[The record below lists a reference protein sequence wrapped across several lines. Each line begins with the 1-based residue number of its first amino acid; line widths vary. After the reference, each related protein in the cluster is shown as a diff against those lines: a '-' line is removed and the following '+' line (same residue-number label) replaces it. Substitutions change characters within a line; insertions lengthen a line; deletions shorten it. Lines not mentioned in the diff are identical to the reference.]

1 MNTEIEKL
9 VKLAVAD
16 GQITEK
22 ERAVII
28 RKAQMLGED
37 IDEVEMILEGEL
49 SQKKNEQAP
58 ETHPQMKSNKEGE
71 MKKCPSCG
79 APVPSFT
86 LKCAECGYEF
96 RNTESTKTVKD
107 FYHDLKKA
115 KLEDKSTVIAN
126 FPIPNNK
133 EDLIEFLTLAV
144 GNSGELSLEE
154 RNSYIKNAFTG
165 TYKPELHFK
174 ESEIKAWQGKADA
187 AIMKAKILFANDEGL
202 LLQIQKFEGLYDK
215 NKNRRQNQQ
224 RRLVFSVLGFVIIMM
239 IILLIGLSS
248 I

>member
-1 MNTEIEKL
+1 L
-9 VKLAVAD
+9 
-16 GQITEK
+16 
-22 ERAVII
+22 
-28 RKAQMLGED
+28 LGED

-49 SQKKNEQAP
+49 SQKKNEQTP
-58 ETHPQMKSNKEGE
+58 ESQPQMKSNKEGE

-96 RNTESTKTVKD
+96 RNTDSTRTVKD

-115 KLEDKSTVIAN
+115 KLEEKSTVIAN

-133 EDLIEFLTLAV
+133 EDLIEFLTLAI

-165 TYKPELHFK
+165 TFKPELHFK
-174 ESEIKAWQGKADA
+174 ESEIKAWQAKAEA
-187 AIMKAKILFANDEGL
+187 AIMKAKILFANDEAL
-202 LLQIQKFEGLYDK
+202 LLQIKKFEELYNT
-215 NKNRRQNQQ
+215 NKGSRQRQQ
-224 RRLVFSVLGFVIIMM
+224 RKTILYVGIFTVIFLIIM
-239 IILLIGLSS
+239 LIGISLA
-248 I
+248 